1 MVRVGRLGVGLGIGL
16 VALLAGCADVPPS
29 SAPGET
35 IPPASVAPAT
45 VDPAYSAFR
54 SRVQS
59 GPREFGSFVRQLSDA
74 QVEGPGA
81 MRAVAALI
89 RAWADAEAAWL
100 QTHDA
105 GACYAAGIA
114 AYDAALGATR
124 EVADRFEATVAAA
137 SPSAD
142 DEQAAVTALQAATD
156 AFDEAAAVTRAA
168 LEDCR

>member
-29 SAPGET
+29 SAPVET

-81 MRAVAALI
+81 MRAVAGLI
-89 RAWADAEAAWL
+89 RAWADTEAAWL
-100 QTHDA
+100 QAHDA
-105 GACYAAGIA
+105 DACYAAGIS
-114 AYDAALGATR
+114 AYDAALDAAR
-124 EVADRFEATVAAA
+124 EVADRFEATAAAA

-142 DEQAAVTALQAATD
+142 DERAAVDALGAATTALEHAD
-156 AFDEAAAVTRAA
+156 SVTRAA